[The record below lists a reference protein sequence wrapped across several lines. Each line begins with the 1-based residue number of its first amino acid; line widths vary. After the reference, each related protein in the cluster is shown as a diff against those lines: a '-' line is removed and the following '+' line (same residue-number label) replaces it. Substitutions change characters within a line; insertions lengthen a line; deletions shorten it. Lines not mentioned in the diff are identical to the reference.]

1 MANIIKIAIIE
12 DEPAVRKEISFLIG
26 LEKDAELLGWAD
38 SVRTAQNLI
47 AELQPDV
54 VLLDIQ
60 LRDGTAFDLLKKLHP
75 IPPNI
80 IFITAYNHFAIK
92 AIKYGALDYLLK
104 PVDQTE
110 LKEALERFRRRR
122 QSNPQWMQQLSLT
135 QDSMTMGELP
145 ESIVLNTLNNMRI
158 VPVKDIVYCKGDGPY
173 TYFFFSDGTE
183 ELISKPLKYYED
195 LLPAPHFLRTH
206 QSYLVNKQHI
216 TGVNRSEYIVLNT
229 KEEIPIS
236 MRRRNAILTLLSSKK

>member
-1 MANIIKIAIIE
+1 MIKIVIIE

-26 LEKDAELLGWAD
+26 QETDTELLGWAD
-38 SVRTAQNLI
+38 RVATAQKLLT
-47 AELQPDV
+47 ATRPDV
-54 VLLDIQ
+54 VLMDIQ
-60 LRDGTAFDLLKKLHP
+60 LRDGTAFDLLKKLDP

-104 PVDQTE
+104 PVDQNE

-122 QSNPQWMQQLSLT
+122 ESHPQWMQQLSVT
-135 QDSMTMGELP
+135 QDAISTGELP

-158 VPVKDIVYCKGDGPY
+158 VPVQEIIYCKGDGPY
-173 TYFFFSDGTE
+173 TFFFFSDGTE
-183 ELISKPLKYYED
+183 ELISKPLKYYEE
-195 LLPAPHFLRTH
+195 LLPAPYFLRTH
-206 QSYLVNKQHI
+206 QSYLVNRQYVAGI
-216 TGVNRSEYIVLNT
+216 NRSEYIILKN

-236 MRRRNAILTLLSSKK
+236 MRRRNTILTLLSSKK

>member
-1 MANIIKIAIIE
+1 MIKVVIVE

-38 SVRTAQNLI
+38 SVRTAQKLI
-47 AELQPDV
+47 AETQPDV

-60 LRDGTAFDLLKKLHP
+60 LRDGTAFDLLKKLDP

-92 AIKYGALDYLLK
+92 AIKFGALDYLLK

-122 QSNPQWMQQLSLT
+122 QSNPQWMQQLSVT
-135 QDSMTMGELP
+135 QNSMSVGELP
-145 ESIVLNTLNNMRI
+145 ESIVLSTLNNMRI
-158 VPVKDIVYCKGDGPY
+158 VSVNDIVYCKGDGPY
-173 TYFFFSDGTE
+173 TFFFFSDGTE

-206 QSYLVNKQHI
+206 QSYLVNRQYV
-216 TGVNRSEYIVLNT
+216 TGINRSEYIVLKN

-236 MRRRNAILTLLSSKK
+236 MRRKSAILTLLSIKK